1 MEVFE
6 DKPSRGSPDVG
17 SPLFSRGDNVG
28 SPLFSRG
35 DNALLVK
42 SPLRDG
48 DSGFF
53 MVSLNTVYS
62 WSDIL
67 NQFSVMYVNMH
78 VVTKNTVD
86 KEMCSTLSAVP
97 SQCGALGSVIALV
110 SSRSLYST

>member
-1 MEVFE
+1 MKVFE

-17 SPLFSRGDNVG
+17 SPLFSRGDNALLVG

-53 MVSLNTVYS
+53 MVS
-62 WSDIL
+62 I
-67 NQFSVMYVNMH
+67 
-78 VVTKNTVD
+78 
-86 KEMCSTLSAVP
+86 TL
-97 SQCGALGSVIALV
+97 L
-110 SSRSLYST
+110 

>member
-6 DKPSRGSPDVG
+6 DKPSRGSPD
-17 SPLFSRGDNVG
+17 VG

-53 MVSLNTVYS
+53 MVSITKV
-62 WSDIL
+62 I
-67 NQFSVMYVNMH
+67 H
-78 VVTKNTVD
+78 VLTYLIKLA
-86 KEMCSTLSAVP
+86 S
-97 SQCGALGSVIALV
+97 
-110 SSRSLYST
+110 